1 MPESPSAEPTLP
13 GVADGDEAD
22 HSATEPT
29 DDAAVPG
36 AATQGDV
43 EADVEAHQGGVLVIG
58 GAGFV
63 GSHLVDRLIAEG
75 RHVDVVDDLST
86 GSLANLAAARTE
98 ATRLDVGELHFH
110 TLDACSDDL
119 ATLISLRRPRE
130 IYHLAL
136 VTRRELS
143 ATSLGRSFTSML
155 GVLEAARKAGAA
167 KVIVSL
173 PATALY
179 GQPSG
184 RDLPVKEGA
193 LNPRGVRGVVAKA
206 IVDLLSAY
214 REDWGIEFTALALA
228 SVYGPRQRPDAGV
241 VAALVEAARTG
252 RAPTLTGDGRQS
264 RDFVYVDDVVDA
276 LVRAGQRGSG
286 LVINIGTGVQT
297 SLRDLWKLIAP
308 DGPEPVYA
316 PARPDEVLRF
326 AVSPVRARI
335 HLAWSPWTSLA
346 EGLDAL
352 RSL

>member
-1 MPESPSAEPTLP
+1 MPESRSAEPTLP
-13 GVADGDEAD
+13 GVV
-22 HSATEPT
+22 
-29 DDAAVPG
+29 DDAPAEPPTAEEVPD
-36 AATQGDV
+36 AAP
-43 EADVEAHQGGVLVIG
+43 EPEPAAREGGVLVIG

-98 ATRLDVGELHFH
+98 AARLEVGELHIH

-136 VTRRELS
+136 VTRHDAP

-155 GVLEAARKAGAA
+155 GVLEAARRSGVA
-167 KVIVSL
+167 KVVVTL

-184 RDLPVKEGA
+184 RDLPVKESG

-206 IVDLLSAY
+206 VVDLLTAY
-214 REDWGIEFTALALA
+214 REDWGIEFTALAMA

-241 VAALVEAARTG
+241 VAALVEAARAR

-297 SLRDLWKLIAP
+297 SLRDLWKAIAP
-308 DGPEPVYA
+308 EGPEPSYA

-352 RSL
+352 R